1 MKEKHENI
9 SVGELVS
16 PRKLEIELPNNVP
29 SKVKPIVIFPNVEC
43 ETVSVRVI
51 QYGKCY
57 GVFKVEVDPST
68 SHVINLNTGVE

>member
-1 MKEKHENI
+1 MTEKYENI
-9 SVGELVS
+9 SVGKQVL
-16 PRKLEIELPNNVP
+16 PTFIQIELPHNVP

-43 ETVSVRVI
+43 ERVSVRVI

-57 GVFKVEVDPST
+57 GVLKVEVDPST